1 MAQSIE
7 EIKANEAAL
16 DKFKDDFFKLD
27 GKVAMITGGNTGLGQ
42 AYAVALAEAGADI
55 FIPTFGTAE
64 WDETR
69 AMIEKRGHK
78 VEFMDVDLTKEGVPE
93 EVVAKA
99 IATYGHVDILI
110 NNAGMIRRNPLLESK
125 DTD

>member
-78 VEFMDVDLTKEGVPE
+78 VEFMDVDLTKEIGR
-93 EVVAKA
+93 A
-99 IATYGHVDILI
+99 HV
-110 NNAGMIRRNPLLESK
+110 
-125 DTD
+125 